1 MRLQVS
7 ICFLQ
12 VQVHN
17 RGTPMSA
24 DMFEQ
29 ERARARAPLPNVH
42 CSHERLRR
50 HQHWVQQQDRQ
61 KESPG
66 TYVVHYIQHAF

>member
-1 MRLQVS
+1 
-7 ICFLQ
+7 
-12 VQVHN
+12 
-17 RGTPMSA
+17 MSA

-29 ERARARAPLPNVH
+29 ERARAGAPLPNVH
-42 CSHERLRR
+42 CSHERLCR

-66 TYVVHYIQHAF
+66 TSKMLPMALNGLTDFIVNLVSLCSTGYN